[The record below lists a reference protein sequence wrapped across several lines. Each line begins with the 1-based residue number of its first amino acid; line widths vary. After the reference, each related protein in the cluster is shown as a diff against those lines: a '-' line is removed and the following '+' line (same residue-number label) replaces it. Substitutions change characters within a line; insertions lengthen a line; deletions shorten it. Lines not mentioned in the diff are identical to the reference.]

1 MKDAIDKIIHDGV
14 EEDVAVCGLL
24 VEGNNIFN
32 NYGYFN
38 GFDLDMLNFCKHNFC
53 KHRLPMYL
61 FVMDLRY
68 HAVYRMIQLGVFYL
82 PRDRY
87 NFRVL
92 PDAFEILHQAQ
103 VSIINILSTMSNS
116 IPEIFTIHNFY
127 Y

>member
-24 VEGNNIFN
+24 VEGNNILN
-32 NYGYFN
+32 NYGCFN
-38 GFDLDMLNFCKHNFC
+38 GFDLDMLISANIGCRC
-53 KHRLPMYL
+53 TL

-68 HAVYRMIQLGVFYL
+68 HAVYRMFQLGVFYL
-82 PRDRY
+82 PRDRH

-92 PDAFEILHQAQ
+92 TDAFEILHQAQ
-103 VSIINILSTMSNS
+103 VSIYILFIMFNS
-116 IPEIFTIHNFY
+116 MPEIFTIHNFY